1 MLVLCASHSVDKLPN
16 AELIDRC
23 IQAAPHRLCVI
34 PLAERVTLVLAIH
47 RTYLN
52 NLVLQD
58 DGSDISRS

>member
-1 MLVLCASHSVDKLPN
+1 
-16 AELIDRC
+16 LIDRC